1 VKKRIR
7 RLLELGDEIKA
18 GDVYY
23 HGTLKSWHVVAPQ
36 SIGESLNGEH
46 WPHARYE
53 CKNDCNRGAEEKLA
67 DLEARLRYVEME
79 LQANKDL
86 RQDDLV
92 AEKKWRNPVMP
103 NDYGKQCQFADDAC
117 FESRCDGVLCG
128 FVVGDD
134 EPYICNDGCRWAYAR
149 IEVTE

>member
-1 VKKRIR
+1 MRKYY
-7 RLLELGDEIKA
+7 RLLEVGEVTENGDEFF
-18 GDVYY
+18 DVDTCTWKS
-23 HGTLKSWHVVAPQ
+23 GTVGSAIVSTATPLRRLVVENATPDTATEQ
-36 SIGESLNGEH
+36 
-46 WPHARYE
+46 
-53 CKNDCNRGAEEKLA
+53 KLA
-67 DLEARLRYVEME
+67 AIEARLRYVENE